1 MNRPVD
7 VDIPTAA
14 KDQGLITLYTHIERN
29 FEKIKVTLQDATVI
43 EELKQVLSKDEVHI
57 FLEEESSYSAITES
71 SVGPAKDSMKER
83 LI

>member
-29 FEKIKVTLQDATVI
+29 FEKIKGSLQDAAVV
-43 EELKQVLSKDEVHI
+43 EELKQVLSKDEVHV
-57 FLEEESSYSAITES
+57 FLDDESSYSAGTEPS
-71 SVGPAKDSMKER
+71 TANSMRER
-83 LI
+83 LIQV